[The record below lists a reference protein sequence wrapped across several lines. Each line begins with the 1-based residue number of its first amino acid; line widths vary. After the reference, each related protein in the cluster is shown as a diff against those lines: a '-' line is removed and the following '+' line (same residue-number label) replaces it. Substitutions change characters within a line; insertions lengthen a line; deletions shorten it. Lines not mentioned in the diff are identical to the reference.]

1 MHDCVGVKV
10 PDMIF
15 NAHLLCAASL
25 LSLQQQTFFFSKW
38 CFKCFSSA
46 VAPVKHVR
54 RGTPRGGAGTLPWE
68 IWRFVWRE
76 TGCVNKWKTEED
88 LQLPGAVRRWDSPT
102 FQGCAGLTP
111 EEQTEGPTGGPWVL
125 EDARHIFKPQNYVL
139 NSMKVEDF

>member
-46 VAPVKHVR
+46 VAPVKHVH
-54 RGTPRGGAGTLPWE
+54 RGTPRGGLG
-68 IWRFVWRE
+68 RSR
-76 TGCVNKWKTEED
+76 GKS
-88 LQLPGAVRRWDSPT
+88 G
-102 FQGCAGLTP
+102 GLF
-111 EEQTEGPTGGPWVL
+111 GGKQ
-125 EDARHIFKPQNYVL
+125 DA
-139 NSMKVEDF
+139 